1 MDRKQYISG
10 LIFGTSAFLLWG
22 LLPVYWKLVADVSP
36 YLIFAH
42 RALWS
47 FVFMTILLCTTK
59 RIPELKQALLN
70 PRTMKITFVS
80 AIIISMNW
88 MIYIWAV
95 NNGYIIESSL
105 GYFINPLVLTI
116 FGVAFYK
123 EKLSRYEWIGIG
135 FAALGVIIKSIYYG
149 RVPIIA
155 LLLAITFALY
165 GLLKKKSELDALLG
179 LGVETLIISVPSLLY
194 IFLTEYHGVGI
205 GNNFPIYYWPLIMM
219 SGVVTAL
226 PLILY
231 GKCTKILPLTIVG
244 FLQYNAPSLM
254 LILGIF
260 VYNEDFTILDFTP
273 FGMIWIGLMFFS
285 YSQFKL
291 LFKRKVVDSK
301 SNHSV

>member
-22 LLPVYWKLVADVSP
+22 LLPVYWKLVDDISP

-47 FVFMTILLCTTK
+47 FVFMVILLCITK
-59 RIPELKQALLN
+59 RISEIKQALLS
-70 PRTMKITFVS
+70 PKTMKITSIS

-88 MIYIWAV
+88 LIYIWAV

-105 GYFINPLVLTI
+105 GYFINPLVLTV

-123 EKLSRYEWIGIG
+123 EKLSKYEWLGIG
-135 FAALGVIIKSIYYG
+135 FAALGVIIKSLYYG
-149 RVPIIA
+149 SVPIIA

-179 LGVETLIISVPSLLY
+179 LGVETLIISVPSLIYVL
-194 IFLTEYHGVGI
+194 LAEYRGI
-205 GNNFPIYYWPLIMM
+205 GISNNFPDYYWPLIMM

-231 GKCTKILPLTIVG
+231 GIGAKRLPLTIVG
-244 FLQYNAPSLM
+244 FLQYIAPSLM

-260 VYNEDFTILDFTP
+260 VYNEEFTILDFIP

-291 LFKRKVVDSK
+291 LLRMKAVDSK
-301 SNHSV
+301 SV